1 MSGPKKCSLSPGQR
15 LRVSR
20 VSLPALG
27 CISPRRCPE
36 KSVRPLTDRALASP
50 SNALARHPWHRFSST
65 PIPAISW
72 ARFSAALFAWCPNQA
87 RAVWNRDIRPIV
99 VWGVLLLALFGDG
112 ALVEVATGKSAS
124 TRETLIRVSTERD
137 GPGTRLLVEN
147 LQAAEVTVT
156 FEMDLV
162 NLSASVSFPFTTTLT
177 GLQRVELF
185 RLTPKDAALGWSW
198 TYTYYSTFGSTAAK
212 HDDGCIYSLP
222 YSPGQ
227 AYRVSQAYNGE
238 YSHFGADQFAV
249 DWRMP
254 IGTPVHAARGGVV
267 VGVKNDSS
275 VGGDDS
281 KFDWDANY
289 VLIQHPDGTLGQY
302 VHLEKGGCRVK
313 VGEQVEVGD
322 LLGLS
327 GNTGHSTG
335 PHLHFSVFKAKDGKH
350 RQTIPVRYRTTE
362 NVAVVPAEGQSYRA
376 VYQSN
381 LASAAGEKSRPAQHS
396 ERAVGTSAPS
406 QLDSVALRVT
416 EGLGH

>member
-1 MSGPKKCSLSPGQR
+1 
-15 LRVSR
+15 
-20 VSLPALG
+20 
-27 CISPRRCPE
+27 
-36 KSVRPLTDRALASP
+36 
-50 SNALARHPWHRFSST
+50 
-65 PIPAISW
+65 
-72 ARFSAALFAWCPNQA
+72 
-87 RAVWNRDIRPIV
+87 
-99 VWGVLLLALFGDG
+99 
-112 ALVEVATGKSAS
+112 
-124 TRETLIRVSTERD
+124 
-137 GPGTRLLVEN
+137 LLVQN

-162 NLSASVSFPFTTTLT
+162 NLSSSVPFPFTTTLT
-177 GLQRVELF
+177 GMQRIELF
-185 RLTPKDAALGWSW
+185 RLTPKDAGLGWSW

-212 HDDGCIYSLP
+212 HDDRWIYSLP

-238 YSHFGADQFAV
+238 YSHFGADQFAI

-267 VGVKNDSS
+267 AGVKDDSS

-289 VLIQHPDGTLGQY
+289 VLIQHSDGTLGQY

-313 VGEQVEVGD
+313 VGERVEVGD

-350 RQTIPVRYRTTE
+350 RQTIPIRYRTME
-362 NVAVVPAEGQSYRA
+362 SVAVVLEEGHSYRA
-376 VYQSN
+376 IYQSN
-381 LASAAGEKSRPAQHS
+381 LASAAGEKTGPVLPS
-396 ERAVGTSAPS
+396 EGAVGTSALS
-406 QLDSVALRVT
+406 QLDSAAVRVT